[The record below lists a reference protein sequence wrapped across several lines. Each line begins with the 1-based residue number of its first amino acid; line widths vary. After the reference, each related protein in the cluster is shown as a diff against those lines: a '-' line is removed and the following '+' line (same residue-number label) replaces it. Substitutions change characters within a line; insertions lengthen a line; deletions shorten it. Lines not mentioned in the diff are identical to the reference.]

1 MNMHDANYHNQWICM
16 MLMGNYFTYEKPNT
30 IFKACKQRIDRV
42 LQHFQKE
49 KENFLKVAGEY
60 EHSNAKTLGGMGLY
74 QSESNMATIA
84 R

>member
-1 MNMHDANYHNQWICM
+1 
-16 MLMGNYFTYEKPNT
+16 
-30 IFKACKQRIDRV
+30 
-42 LQHFQKE
+42 LQHFQNE
-49 KENFLKVAGEY
+49 KDNFLKVAGEY

>member
-1 MNMHDANYHNQWICM
+1 MKSQIQFLKLVSKELTGFC
-16 MLMGNYFTYEKPNT
+16 NT
-30 IFKACKQRIDRV
+30 FKRRRIF
-42 LQHFQKE
+42 F
-49 KENFLKVAGEY
+49 FKVAGEY